1 MTAVA
6 RAMATSGAALAL
18 LGVALGAFG
27 AHALRASLSP
37 SDIEIF
43 ETAVRYQMHHAVAL
57 FGVAWLATKLVDP
70 LMDWAGWL
78 LVAGTVVF
86 SGSLYLLVLTGTRWL
101 GAITPVGGLMLVAGW
116 LLVVVAL
123 LRRGA

>member
-43 ETAVRYQMHHAVAL
+43 ETAVRYQMYHAVAL

-70 LMDWAGWL
+70 LMHWAGWL

>member
-1 MTAVA
+1 M
-6 RAMATSGAALAL
+6 AL

-43 ETAVRYQMHHAVAL
+43 ETAVRYQMYHAVAL

>member
-37 SDIEIF
+37 SDIGIF
-43 ETAVRYQMHHAVAL
+43 ETAVRYQMYHAVAL
-57 FGVAWLATKLVDP
+57 FGVAWLATRLVDP

>member
-43 ETAVRYQMHHAVAL
+43 ETAVRYQMYHAVAL

-70 LMDWAGWL
+70 LTYWAGWL

>member
-37 SDIEIF
+37 SDIGIF
-43 ETAVRYQMHHAVAL
+43 ETAVRYQMYHAVAL

>member
-1 MTAVA
+1 MTALA

-37 SDIEIF
+37 GDIEIF
-43 ETAVRYQMHHAVAL
+43 ETAVRYQMYHAVAL
-57 FGVAWLATKLVDP
+57 FGVAWLATRLVDP

>member
-37 SDIEIF
+37 SDIAIF
-43 ETAVRYQMHHAVAL
+43 ETAVRYQMYHAVAL

>member
-1 MTAVA
+1 MTALA

-37 SDIEIF
+37 GDIEIF
-43 ETAVRYQMHHAVAL
+43 ETAVRYQMYHAVAL
-57 FGVAWLATKLVDP
+57 FGVAWLATRLVGP

-86 SGSLYLLVLTGTRWL
+86 SGSLYLLVLTDTRWL

>member
-1 MTAVA
+1 MTGVA
-6 RAMATSGAALAL
+6 RAMALSGAALAL

-27 AHALRASLSP
+27 AHALRASLP
-37 SDIEIF
+37 PGDIEIF
-43 ETAVRYQMHHAVAL
+43 ETAVRYQMYHAVAL
-57 FGVAWLATKLVDP
+57 FGVAWLATRLVGP

>member
-1 MTAVA
+1 MTALA

-37 SDIEIF
+37 GDIEIF
-43 ETAVRYQMHHAVAL
+43 ETAVRYQMYHAVAL
-57 FGVAWLATKLVDP
+57 FGVAWLATRLVSP

-86 SGSLYLLVLTGTRWL
+86 SGSLYLLVLTDTRWL

>member
-6 RAMATSGAALAL
+6 RAMAISGAALAL

-43 ETAVRYQMHHAVAL
+43 ETAVRC
-57 FGVAWLATKLVDP
+57 
-70 LMDWAGWL
+70 
-78 LVAGTVVF
+78 
-86 SGSLYLLVLTGTRWL
+86 R
-101 GAITPVGGLMLVAGW
+101 
-116 LLVVVAL
+116 
-123 LRRGA
+123 

>member
-43 ETAVRYQMHHAVAL
+43 ETAVRYQMYHAVAL

>member
-6 RAMATSGAALAL
+6 RAMAISGAALAL

-43 ETAVRYQMHHAVAL
+43 ETAVRYQMYHAVAL

-70 LMDWAGWL
+70 LTDWAGWL

>member
-1 MTAVA
+1 MAVA

-43 ETAVRYQMHHAVAL
+43 ETAVRYQMYHAVAL